1 MDFFVR
7 LSAAELRDL
16 PLAHKESAVDVDDGE
31 ARLSNSG
38 EAASLLPSVR
48 GYTEWIGHGRPDVS
62 IGWDWTV
69 RYTSALMLDRHSVR
83 TNVMLV
89 DDRGVDCGQR
99 QTVEAVIGAIS
110 RCPWQPVV
118 LRALQGG

>member
-1 MDFFVR
+1 VDFFVR
-7 LSAAELRDL
+7 LRAAELRDL
-16 PLAHKESAVDVDDGE
+16 PLAHQESVVDMDDGE
-31 ARLSNSG
+31 ARLPNRG

-48 GYTEWIGHGRPDVS
+48 GYTEWIGQGRPDVS

-69 RYTSALMLDRHSVR
+69 RDTGALMLDRHSVR

-89 DDRGVDCGQR
+89 DDHGVDCGQR
-99 QTVEAVIGAIS
+99 QTVEAVIGVIS
-110 RCPWQPVV
+110 RCPWQAVV